1 MPKTP
6 LDELVEHYVRLP
18 YTVSA
23 VFDTD
28 DDGNAGYVS
37 RIEELPGCLAQGR
50 TAAEAVERVY
60 GALRSWLVVALEDGM
75 EIPEPRDAYSGNF
88 VVRIPKGLHGEL
100 VRRAR
105 GEGVSLNQLVSTTL
119 AGAVGW
125 GRAEAAP
132 PREVA

>member
-6 LDELVEHYVRLP
+6 LAELVEHYVRLP

-28 DDGNAGYVS
+28 DDGNVGYVA
-37 RIEELPGCLAQGR
+37 RVEELPGCLAQGM
-50 TAAEAVERVY
+50 TAAEAIERVY
-60 GALRSWLVVALEDGM
+60 CAMRAWLAVALEDGM
-75 EIPEPRDAYSGNF
+75 EIPEPREAYSGNF

-119 AGAVGW
+119 AGSVGW
-125 GRAEAAP
+125 GQTKATSSRG
-132 PREVA
+132 VA